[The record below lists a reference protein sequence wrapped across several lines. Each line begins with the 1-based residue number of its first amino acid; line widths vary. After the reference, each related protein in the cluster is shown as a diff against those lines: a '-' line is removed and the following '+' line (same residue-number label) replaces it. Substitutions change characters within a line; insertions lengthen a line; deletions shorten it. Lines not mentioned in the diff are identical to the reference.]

1 MKNVILYSLPLLVAG
16 SMYCSAV
23 GAASIIPT
31 AQQKP
36 ANELLNSLKQKRHV
50 APRAKV
56 VGFRNASAKSTATPY
71 AKMSG
76 AEVNFLSDE
85 EGNVWYYTQN
95 TTYKDGSWGAAI
107 SKAEITI
114 YDEKHQ
120 QAGTITVDVPEDM
133 NVNEVTP
140 YGTVTKKFFDLNGND
155 SELLVE
161 LHETGN
167 QDNNY
172 QGKYHTYVY
181 HLDGTKAAEYE
192 GTGVFLNIVK
202 NAWTK
207 YQRFVLTDAKY
218 EAVDGKTYDDGS
230 PYMTTMAHINIYK
243 PASWGSSE
251 PAVEKE
257 FTVDEDYTYYGNDE
271 VPVTIYNV
279 GGDPYYVISHY
290 SKIYDSGETDTETGF
305 FIPTKDNSVV
315 IKTYDK
321 NYTLVDDLNIPI
333 PAADDTQYRMAQ
345 IGNFEDWSV
354 SKGMFTDDG
363 NLAYVVT
370 YYDMTTKVDDYR
382 YSFVAYDHE
391 GNKIGD
397 ICTGVYNTWFK
408 LNSIPGE
415 EEQVAFMQYVDDDE
429 SQQQIKIVN
438 LPSFSQTVTMPAYI
452 DDNLISTVFNR
463 YGSGDSY
470 KYIMKLSQGDIDNDG
485 NVIAKVAWLNP
496 DLSVDRYTKFNLG
509 QQAENFM
516 LTLADTY
523 INPYLFNTNDKMEFF
538 FQAKVKK
545 EGSTA
550 LDNVYMIGDEDGNI
564 LHRFAAYDKGAITSM
579 GCYNSGEGG
588 NELYVSYS
596 KDDNKTYDLDFYK
609 LPLTKFD
616 KGGDGTKENPYLVST
631 AGDLAQISSEPSA
644 NYKLVADI
652 NFDNAYN
659 NVNKSWTPIA
669 GFSGTFDG
677 DNHSIDNLYLNS
689 DESNV
694 GLFADMQENAE
705 VKNLILTH
713 PTIELTDQNS
723 TAGVLAASTMKTN
736 VNNVHVYCAEI
747 SGDAD
752 GTIGGLVGQAA
763 YESNLSGV
771 SFNDSQIKTP
781 NASSVGGIAGD
792 VRTSTVVEAAAV
804 SDVDVNAAST
814 VGGVVGSAMNSTV
827 KNSRF
832 SGSLTAENTVGG
844 IIGSNSETITD
855 KCIFDGTVNA
865 TRGSWSGLSA
875 AGIIGSLAADWSES
889 TTPIVTNN
897 IVRGEINAT
906 ESSSSD
912 DLEEGEET
920 KEDNTVHRIVGH
932 TIADEYYEDGETP
945 KTEKRL
951 SNNWAVNTTTVKGKV
966 VSSTDENSVEG
977 YDAAPEDIS
986 NESLSQIGFS
996 FGTTVDA
1003 PWKDSGDMFPV
1014 LFFENEAKSVILSE
1028 SSLTMAVGNTRQL
1041 SASVFGVEKA
1051 DFKVASSNENVVG
1064 VNVGTVD
1071 DDYVDMLLTA
1081 KAAGTA
1087 EVSVTAGNI
1096 TVSCPVTVIAATGIA
1111 EVAADGGNALRILPG
1126 IGCIKADGAS
1136 NISIYA
1142 ANGSRVAKADGS
1154 QISTSQIGKGVFV
1167 VVAVDAN
1174 GNRQTAKVV
1183 IK

>member
-23 GAASIIPT
+23 GATSIIPT
-31 AQQKP
+31 PQQKP

-56 VGFRNASAKSTATPY
+56 VGFKNASAKAAATPF

-85 EGNVWYYTQN
+85 DGNVWYYTQN

-107 SKAEITI
+107 SKAEITVF
-114 YDEKHQ
+114 DDKHQ

-133 NVNEVTP
+133 SVNAVTP

-167 QDNNY
+167 KDNNY

-207 YQRFVLTDAKY
+207 YQRFVLTNAKY

-230 PYMTTMAHINIYK
+230 QYMTTMAHINIYK
-243 PASWGSSE
+243 PASCGSSE
-251 PAVEKE
+251 PSMEKE

-271 VPVTIYNV
+271 VPITIYNV

-290 SKIYDSGETDTETGF
+290 SKIYDSGETDSETGF
-305 FIPTKDNSVV
+305 FVPTKDNSVV
-315 IKTYDK
+315 IQTYDK

-363 NLAYVVT
+363 HLAYVVT

-408 LNSIPGE
+408 LNSISGE
-415 EEQVAFMQYVDDDE
+415 DEQVAFMQYVNDDD

-438 LPSFSQTVTMPAYI
+438 LPSFSNTITMPAYI
-452 DDNLISTVFNR
+452 DDNMISTVFNR
-463 YGSGDSY
+463 YSTGDSY
-470 KYIMKLSQGDIDNDG
+470 KYLMKLSQGDVDKDG
-485 NVIAKVAWLNP
+485 NVIAKVAWINP

-509 QQAENFM
+509 PQAENFM
-516 LTLADTY
+516 LTLSDTY
-523 INPYLFNTNDKMEFF
+523 VNPYLFNTNDKMEFF

-564 LHRFAAYDKGAITSM
+564 LHRFAASDKGAITSM
-579 GCYNSGEGG
+579 GCYNSGENG

-596 KDDNKTYDLDFYK
+596 NDDNKTYDLEFYK
-609 LPLTKFD
+609 LPLTKFE
-616 KGGDGTKENPYLVST
+616 KGGDGTKDNPYLVST
-631 AGDLAQISSEPSA
+631 AGDLAQIATEPTA
-644 NYKLVADI
+644 NYKLAADI
-652 NFDNAYN
+652 NMDNTYN
-659 NVNKSWTPIA
+659 GVNSSWTPIT
-669 GFSGTFDG
+669 GFSGSFDG
-677 DNHSIDNLYLNS
+677 DNHCIDELYLNT

-694 GLFADMQENAE
+694 GLFADLEEGAE
-705 VKNLILTH
+705 VKNLVIAH
-713 PTIELTDQNS
+713 PTVELTDQNS
-723 TAGVLAASTMKTN
+723 TVGILAASTMKTN
-736 VNNVHVYCAEI
+736 VNNVHVYNAEI

-763 YESNLSGV
+763 YETNLSEV
-771 SFNDSQIKTP
+771 SLNDSQIQTP

-792 VRTSTVVEAAAV
+792 IRTSAVVEAAAV
-804 SDVDVNAAST
+804 NNVDISAAST
-814 VGGVVGSAMNSTV
+814 VGGVVGSTMNSTV
-827 KNSRF
+827 ENSRF
-832 SGSLTAENTVGG
+832 SGTLTAENTVGG
-844 IIGSNSETITD
+844 IIGSNSESITD

-865 TRGSWSGLSA
+865 TRGSWNGLSA
-875 AGIIGSLAADWSES
+875 AGIIGNLAADWSES

-897 IVRGEINAT
+897 IVRGAINAT

-912 DLEEGEET
+912 DLEEGEEAT
-920 KEDNTVHRIVGH
+920 EDNTVHRIVGH
-932 TIADEYYEDGETP
+932 TIADEYYEEGETP

-951 SNNWAVNTTTVKGKV
+951 ANNWAINSTTVKGKV
-966 VSSTDENSVEG
+966 VSSTDENGVEG
-977 YDAAPEDIS
+977 YDAAESDIS
-986 NESLSQIGFS
+986 TESLAGIGFG
-996 FGTTVDA
+996 FGNTVDA
-1003 PWKDSGDMFPV
+1003 PWKDSGNTFPV
-1014 LFFENEAKSVILSE
+1014 LFFENEVKSLVLSE
-1028 SSLTMAVGNTRQL
+1028 SSVVMNVGDEKTM
-1041 SASVFGVEKA
+1041 SASAFGA
-1051 DFKVASSNENVVG
+1051 DNVDIKVSSSNTNVVE
-1064 VNVGTVD
+1064 VATGTKD
-1071 DDYVDMLLTA
+1071 DGYLDFLLTA
-1081 KAAGTA
+1081 VAAGTA
-1087 EVSVTAGNI
+1087 DVSVTAEDI
-1096 TVSCPVTVIAATGIA
+1096 TVVCPVTVNTATGIA
-1111 EVAADGGNALRILPG
+1111 TVSNTNGSGLRILPG
-1126 IGCIKADGAS
+1126 IGCIKAEGAS
-1136 NISIYA
+1136 CISVYA
-1142 ANGSRVAKADGS
+1142 ANGRQAAKTDGS
-1154 QISTSQIGKGVFV
+1154 QISTSKIGKGVFV
-1167 VVAVDAN
+1167 VVATDAD
-1174 GNRQTAKVV
+1174 GNKQTAKVI